1 MTTRVQ
7 IPAYTDRWMMGDR
20 YGTVTKI
27 TKYKER
33 YAGVPSQRSRTDAY
47 DIAHVKLDVSG
58 KTIKVVLDDCTV
70 VRS

>member
-1 MTTRVQ
+1 
-7 IPAYTDRWMMGDR
+7 MGDR

-58 KTIKVVLDDCTV
+58 KTVKVVLDDCTV